1 MEDCC
6 CIRLLDAAVVRSCD
20 EELLDAS
27 IALLTDESDVAC
39 ATEEAASLDEAV
51 SSVFCWRLQAARPRV
66 KRSIVAIEEGMMCR
80 LHEGRGKDFLRERS
94 GNNVH
99 SITNDRMSIGRPFSE
114 RFFLQQM

>member
-1 MEDCC
+1 
-6 CIRLLDAAVVRSCD
+6 
-20 EELLDAS
+20 
-27 IALLTDESDVAC
+27 
-39 ATEEAASLDEAV
+39 
-51 SSVFCWRLQAARPRV
+51 V